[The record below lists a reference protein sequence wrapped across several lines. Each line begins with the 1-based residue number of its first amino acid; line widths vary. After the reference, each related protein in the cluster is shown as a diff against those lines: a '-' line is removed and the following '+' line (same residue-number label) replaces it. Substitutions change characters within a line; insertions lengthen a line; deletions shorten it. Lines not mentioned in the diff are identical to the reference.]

1 MTCRGCGERQ
11 LDRLQV
17 AHFSHQNDV
26 GIFAQCSPKRSGEGF
41 RMHSD
46 FPVIDKAV
54 LAGVDKLDWVFHSDN
69 VIPACFVGMID
80 DCSQSR

>member
-1 MTCRGCGERQ
+1 
-11 LDRLQV
+11 
-17 AHFSHQNDV
+17 
-26 GIFAQCSPKRSGEGF
+26 
-41 RMHSD
+41 MHSD

-54 LAGVDKLDWVFHSDN
+54 LARVDKLDWVFHSDN